1 MFDNRKTPTFISGKT
16 KSERKTMKDVINE
29 NSNSGGNSLIS
40 ELEEKIERYAR
51 VPHYVLITGERGT
64 GKTTIARQL
73 HERGA
78 RTSKEFVNL
87 NCASLT
93 AELLESELFGYEKGA
108 FTGATAPKAGLF
120 EIASGGTL
128 FLDEIGEIPLALQAK
143 LLKAVEEKRIRRLGS
158 TKERE
163 VDARIVAATSQNLKQ
178 MVAGGSFRADLYD
191 RLNILNLET
200 VPLRHQKEKIKD
212 LLLKQLNAE
221 RPAVGR
227 KRPFEISDRAVS
239 VLECYEWK
247 GNFRELLN
255 FATHLAVECH
265 DDTVITGVKARRVLC
280 ERVNSNSVINNSELA
295 QAANEDAPGNLP
307 PSPEDFVTVTFDPKT
322 EDLDA
327 IYLKAAGCVIQHVL
341 SDNNG
346 NLRRAASALGANH
359 STLSRI
365 LKKFH
370 QSRERQNFQPTA
382 TATRGRHAAA

>member
-1 MFDNRKTPTFISGKT
+1 MKEAKNDRSSNGK
-16 KSERKTMKDVINE
+16 N
-29 NSNSGGNSLIS
+29 LIS

-64 GKTTIARQL
+64 GKTTIARKL
-73 HERGA
+73 HEQGA
-78 RTSKEFVNL
+78 RATKEFVNL

-93 AELLESELFGYEKGA
+93 SELLESELFGYEKGA
-108 FTGATAPKAGLF
+108 FTGATQSKAGLF

-128 FLDEIGEIPLALQAK
+128 FLDEIGDIPLGLQAK

-158 TKERE
+158 TGERE
-163 VDARIVAATSQNLKQ
+163 IDARIVAATSQHLKK
-178 MVAGGSFRADLYD
+178 MVVDGRFRADLYD

-239 VLECYEWK
+239 VLESYDWK

-265 DDTVITGVKARRVLC
+265 DDTVITAVKARRVLC
-280 ERVNSNSVINNSELA
+280 ERINGNTLSKNLEPA
-295 QAANEDAPGNLP
+295 EDAPGYLP
-307 PSPEDFVTVTFDPKT
+307 PSPDDFVTVTFDPKT

-346 NLRRAASALGANH
+346 NLRRAATALGANH

-365 LKKFH
+365 LKKFN
-370 QSRERQNFQPTA
+370 QSRERQSFRAHSPA
-382 TATRGRHAAA
+382 TGERRAAAA